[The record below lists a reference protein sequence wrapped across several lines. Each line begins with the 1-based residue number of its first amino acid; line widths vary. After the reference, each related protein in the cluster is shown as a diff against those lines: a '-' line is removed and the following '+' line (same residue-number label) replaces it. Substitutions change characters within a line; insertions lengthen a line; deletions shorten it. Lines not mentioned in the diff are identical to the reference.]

1 MAMVRGRRIVGYR
14 PRGGTQVRISRRAAA
29 AAGTQN
35 LLGHSLAIP
44 SPAREMTPDFDPNAA
59 ATADSGI
66 FGLPYSLDEAKLV
79 YLPVPWEATTSYGG
93 GTAGGPAAILAAS
106 RQVDLFDGDVLR
118 PYEVGLH
125 LLPEPKEVA
134 RRGRAARRLASPIIA
149 RGGDIGGNRK
159 LQRAQADVN
168 AASAWLN
175 AWVEREMGAL
185 MDAGKIACLLGG
197 DHSTPFGAIRAA
209 ALRHPGLGVLQID
222 AHADFRRAYEGFTD
236 SHASIMFN
244 VLERIPEVSRLV
256 QVGIRDFCEEEFE
269 FAGSQGKRAAVFYDS
284 DLQERRHAGQ
294 PWKKTVA
301 QIVAKLPREVWI
313 SFDIDGLDPRF
324 CPHTGTPVP
333 GGLDFAEANALI
345 AAVARSGR
353 KIVGFDLN
361 EVSPDPT
368 GHSEWDANVGARM
381 LYKMTAWTLVSQG
394 LRRIRR

>member
-1 MAMVRGRRIVGYR
+1 
-14 PRGGTQVRISRRAAA
+14 
-29 AAGTQN
+29 
-35 LLGHSLAIP
+35 
-44 SPAREMTPDFDPNAA
+44 MTPDFDPNAA
-59 ATADSGI
+59 ASADSGI
-66 FGLPYSLDEAKLV
+66 FGLPYSRDEAALV

-93 GTAGGPAAILAAS
+93 GTAGGPAAVLAAS

-125 LLPEPKEVA
+125 LLPESKEVA
-134 RRGRAARRLASPIIA
+134 RRGRAARKLAAPIIA
-149 RGGDIGGNRK
+149 RGGDTGSDRK
-159 LQRAQADVN
+159 LQRAQAEVN

-209 ALRHPGLGVLQID
+209 ALRHPGLGILQID
-222 AHADFRRAYEGFTD
+222 AHADFRRAYEGFSD

-244 VLERIPEVSRLV
+244 VLTRIPEVSRLV

-269 FAGSQGKRAAVFYDS
+269 FARAQGKRAVVHYDAA
-284 DLQERRHAGQ
+284 LQERRHAGQ
-294 PWKKTVA
+294 PWKKTIA
-301 QIVAKLPREVWI
+301 QIVAQLPREVWI

-333 GGLDFAEANALI
+333 GGLDFAEANALL
-345 AAVARSGR
+345 AAVAQSGR

-368 GHSEWDANVGARM
+368 GHSEWDANVGARL

-394 LRRIRR
+394 LRRVRR